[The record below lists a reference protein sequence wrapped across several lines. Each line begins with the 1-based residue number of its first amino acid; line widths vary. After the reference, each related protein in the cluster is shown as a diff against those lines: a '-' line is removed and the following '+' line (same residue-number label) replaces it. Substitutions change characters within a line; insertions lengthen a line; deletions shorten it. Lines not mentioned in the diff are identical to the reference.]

1 MHREMEKLSETL
13 PTLRLVKKRFS
24 TIWGGASL
32 LQMLLSSME
41 ELLGMEDWKWD
52 FVLNLSESDYPIKS
66 RDELVNFLTASKD
79 SNFVK
84 SHGREPEKFIKKQG
98 LDKTFYECET
108 HMWRLGPRTL
118 PTGISID
125 GGSDWICLNKQ
136 FANYVVHSR

>member
-1 MHREMEKLSETL
+1 MEFLSNNRE
-13 PTLRLVKKRFS
+13 
-24 TIWGGASL
+24 
-32 LQMLLSSME
+32 
-41 ELLGMEDWKWD
+41 
-52 FVLNLSESDYPIKS
+52 
-66 RDELVNFLTASKD
+66 

-84 SHGREPEKFIKKQG
+84 GHGREQAKFIKKQG

-118 PTGISID
+118 PTGVSID